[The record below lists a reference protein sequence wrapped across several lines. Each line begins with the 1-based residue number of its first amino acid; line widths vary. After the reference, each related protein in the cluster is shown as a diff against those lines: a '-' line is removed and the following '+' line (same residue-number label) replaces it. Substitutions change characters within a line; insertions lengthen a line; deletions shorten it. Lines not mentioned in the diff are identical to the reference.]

1 MPLDFR
7 FPDFCSY
14 LRQIISPVSRVAII
28 ITQMS
33 QCSQM
38 CQGCPASVTGR
49 GQNYCSRFSV
59 SFPLVILGTFVAGVP
74 VCLLLTRLPTIW
86 VMVKFC
92 LENQLRLLVLIHL
105 AGRCRRFGQKHL
117 RTLSGSIL
125 VDFFNLPHYWPIIV
139 HLTLILLA
147 VSP

>member
-33 QCSQM
+33 HCSQM

-74 VCLLLTRLPTIW
+74 VCLLLTHSPSNTNVENVFGSVRISRSRHLCQSVTVITVMSYLKHTILHFS
-86 VMVKFC
+86 VSGLSQISLRSLC
-92 LENQLRLLVLIHL
+92 LLR
-105 AGRCRRFGQKHL
+105 RRRSLK
-117 RTLSGSIL
+117 
-125 VDFFNLPHYWPIIV
+125 
-139 HLTLILLA
+139 
-147 VSP
+147 

>member
-33 QCSQM
+33 HCSQM

-59 SFPLVILGTFVAGVP
+59 SFPRPILGTFVASVP
-74 VCLLLTRLPTIW
+74 VCLLLTHSPSNVENVFGSVRIARSRNLCQSVTVIS
-86 VMVKFC
+86 C
-92 LENQLRLLVLIHL
+92 LKHIMLHLSLL
-105 AGRCRRFGQKHL
+105 G
-117 RTLSGSIL
+117 T
-125 VDFFNLPHYWPIIV
+125 
-139 HLTLILLA
+139 
-147 VSP
+147 

>member
-74 VCLLLTRLPTIW
+74 VCLLLTHSPSHTNVENVFGSVRISRSRNLCPSFKVMSCLRHTILHLSL
-86 VMVKFC
+86 VGMSSC
-92 LENQLRLLVLIHL
+92 LSQMSLNSLCSLR
-105 AGRCRRFGQKHL
+105 
-117 RTLSGSIL
+117 RTEG
-125 VDFFNLPHYWPIIV
+125 
-139 HLTLILLA
+139 A
-147 VSP
+147 